1 LRANSFP
8 KNPAMVRVD
17 SSRVDDE
24 WLSMKEAEHQDEGE
38 AEAAEA
44 TETKDPEAE
53 ANVHA
58 EAEEDGEKDES
69 VLDKTVLSDPLSDE
83 EREVLTKLRQHE
95 TEVEKVR
102 SAALELRSKASQSA
116 VDFRSFTEAAQ
127 QVEDST
133 KVDPEIL
140 QRDAVSS
147 QLEWPAKELKFARV
161 LVAALDAWEK
171 ALAKGKEQLTAAP
184 ENAVIGESITA
195 LLESFQQMQ
204 VAQREAQ
211 ASGSPAVRHADIG
224 LTGKETGL
232 RPLLEALL
240 DKAQELEQLESFKA
254 QLQDDEVRMQM
265 LSDLKVQLPDSHVG
279 KTEPLP
285 LGTEDVPT
293 AVEATDPVKQEED
306 EHLDPQKLWRAVH
319 TGDES
324 IVKAFVARKA
334 CDGTSRDASGHS
346 IFWHAISFNHHSLA
360 QYFWESFP
368 PGSAGGI
375 EVDEVHYRKGDT
387 LLHLLCLCRPFN
399 AEAAALFKRVA
410 AKAPPPVFQKQ
421 NALGL
426 TFLDIAIDTLNFWV
440 LTFVLKNFQVPAKA
454 LLCNSRAPLRRLFKV
469 LRPPMAPQAYQAPGP
484 FPEHFRVAAMLQQDP
499 SGLVP
504 YADVAFDV
512 GPERQ
517 GVATGRFLAHR
528 VVVVAQSPVLFE
540 VLEKMPLTELPK
552 EKISAALIRV
562 DERISQEVWRSVL
575 QFMYQGTISV
585 EHCSYLKDAGKCVEL
600 LRACLLYKLP
610 EPLLRLAL
618 SHLFRLLPSSS
629 PTHALQVF
637 ALCASDEHIKNKE
650 LSSVRDGAAWVL
662 LHQAHI
668 MFVDIEA
675 PDLCEI
681 LSKVVRCLESTVFEN
696 PDQPA
701 VMEDLLSYSF
711 HGVPQDIL
719 SQTLSTT
726 RRVSAHFQTKEDM
739 LSQSMAS
746 VSSMQS
752 WPNQRGA
759 SRVVMY

>member
-1 LRANSFP
+1 
-8 KNPAMVRVD
+8 MVRVD

-38 AEAAEA
+38 AEPAEA

-53 ANVHA
+53 ADA
-58 EAEEDGEKDES
+58 EAEENGAKDES

-140 QRDAVSS
+140 QRNAVSS

-204 VAQREAQ
+204 LAQKEAQ
-211 ASGSPAVRHADIG
+211 ASGFAAVQHADIG

-240 DKAQELEQLESFKA
+240 DKAQELEQLESFTA

-265 LSDLKVQLPDSHVG
+265 LSNLKVRLPDPHIG
-279 KTEPLP
+279 KTQPPP

-293 AVEATDPVKQEED
+293 AVEATDPAKQEED
-306 EHLDPQKLWRAVH
+306 PEHLDPQKLWRAVH

-334 CDGTSRDASGHS
+334 CDGSSRDASGHS
-346 IFWHAISFNHHSLA
+346 IFWHAITFNHHSLA

-368 PGSAGGI
+368 PGTPGGI
-375 EVDEVHYRKGDT
+375 EVDEVHDRRGHT

-410 AKAPPPVFQKQ
+410 AKAPPPVFQKL

-426 TFLDIAIDTLNFWV
+426 SFLDIAIDTLNFWV

-454 LLCNSRAPLRRLFKV
+454 LLCNSRAPLRRLLKV
-469 LRPPMAPQAYQAPGP
+469 LRPPSAPQAYQAPGA

-528 VVVVAQSPVLFE
+528 VVEILRGWSQLGRTFAVANGNVVCFPDDEDPIDALRQPSPFSIAKQAMRWL
-540 VLEKMPLTELPK
+540 PLGLCILAHLK
-552 EKISAALIRV
+552 AAEGI
-562 DERISQEVWRSVL
+562 DRS
-575 QFMYQGTISV
+575 
-585 EHCSYLKDAGKCVEL
+585 K
-600 LRACLLYKLP
+600 RP
-610 EPLLRLAL
+610 
-618 SHLFRLLPSSS
+618 S
-629 PTHALQVF
+629 PTTGG
-637 ALCASDEHIKNKE
+637 K
-650 LSSVRDGAAWVL
+650 
-662 LHQAHI
+662 
-668 MFVDIEA
+668 
-675 PDLCEI
+675 
-681 LSKVVRCLESTVFEN
+681 
-696 PDQPA
+696 
-701 VMEDLLSYSF
+701 
-711 HGVPQDIL
+711 
-719 SQTLSTT
+719 TL
-726 RRVSAHFQTKEDM
+726 R
-739 LSQSMAS
+739 
-746 VSSMQS
+746 
-752 WPNQRGA
+752 N
-759 SRVVMY
+759 